1 MTNNVGNISKKRL
14 KKYFNMEI
22 INSLKLGGGLIYP
35 LSLLCIVA
43 LALIVDK
50 IFLYKKSI
58 ILSKNLFNLI
68 ETYNFNWIEFEL
80 QLSRLSEKNYYRNF
94 FEIILKNKN
103 NPIWW
108 LESRLADEAKIIEKN
123 LNKTLWILETVV
135 TVAPLLGLLGTIF
148 GMMSSFKIIGETG
161 GVVNPTGVS
170 AGVAESLIA
179 TAFGLFI
186 AIFSLFAFNFFS
198 KKNDQVLDELER
210 LGTRVVDHI
219 KMDSK

>member
-58 ILSKNLFNLI
+58 ILPKNLFNLI

-80 QLSRLSEKNYYRNF
+80 QLSRLSEKNDLWPFNFSVLGEGAIQQVYR
-94 FEIILKNKN
+94 
-103 NPIWW
+103 
-108 LESRLADEAKIIEKN
+108 
-123 LNKTLWILETVV
+123 
-135 TVAPLLGLLGTIF
+135 LLGAFASWTILYQ
-148 GMMSSFKIIGETG
+148 
-161 GVVNPTGVS
+161 N
-170 AGVAESLIA
+170 
-179 TAFGLFI
+179 
-186 AIFSLFAFNFFS
+186 
-198 KKNDQVLDELER
+198 
-210 LGTRVVDHI
+210 
-219 KMDSK
+219 